1 MAKLTDDQLRFIIDI
16 EANGAQGQINS
27 LSAEIGKLEKQNA
40 SLSSSLSKVNNEL
53 TKQEKKLAKMEAA
66 GKTNTTAYKQLA
78 QSVEANRQKQAQL
91 TTQLKQ
97 TQNALDKDR
106 EKVAQFTS
114 SLKLNQMTMQQLR
127 ERASQLRKQL
137 DLTSKAASPETF
149 KRLQGE
155 LAKTEAQMGKLG
167 KKSGM
172 VADVFKGTFG
182 ANMAYQGIM
191 ALFNTV
197 RDGIGT
203 ITSFEAANASLASV
217 LGTTQDGVKRLTA
230 DAKRLGEITE
240 YSASQVTM
248 MQTELAKLGFNET
261 EILQSTQ
268 SILQF
273 ATATGSD
280 IPEAA
285 QLAGAALRAFGLD
298 ASEMTRAVSTM
309 AVATT
314 KSALDFEYLQ
324 NSMSTIAPVANA
336 FGFSIEETVAL
347 LGTLANSG
355 FDASSAATATRNI
368 LLNLADESGK
378 LAQALGKPIKSLD
391 DLAPALKQLKDEGVS
406 LNEALELT
414 DKRSVAAFETFL
426 NGAETIT
433 TLKDSITG
441 VNAELAQMQQTKLD
455 TVEGSVKLLQSA
467 WEGLML
473 QFYNSKGIF
482 KSLIDFGTKIIL
494 GIQKAVQWIQKN
506 QTVLKIVLR
515 TLAIYLVTAKSITA
529 WRQLDIKALIAQ
541 AKAKAAEILSTKAAT
556 IANEGLKKSLMSSP
570 WGLIAMGIAAATS
583 ALMSFIG
590 SASKADTLQEAMNN
604 TQDRAREIAQENT
617 ASVMAE
623 KEQLNAL
630 VKNIIKTTDN
640 EKLRADLLKRLN
652 EQYPG
657 FLAHLDKDKVTNEE
671 LQAAL
676 LNTNREYDKRIQ
688 LLREQALA
696 QAYQETLVDLNKKL
710 LQAEM
715 ELMEID
721 DPKKQD
727 KKRAEIRKLQGS
739 IEKITEAYTT
749 AGTAA
754 ENAAK
759 SAEHALDPTAIAGE
773 MNSLEHLIIDYEQK
787 LDQLRADQKDGRYV
801 DQEDIKWYE
810 NAIAQTKEKVLNLKS
825 QIDDASQRQSEED
838 IYNVEK
844 IEEAIQARENWIKNN
859 QGTIENILNG
869 HSYEQMYQA
878 ERNAIDKFNALT
890 ERYEAEKI
898 ELQKKLEVARKK
910 EKIAAKKKEAA
921 EGAEVDDKAYK
932 EELKKLQDSYAKK
945 KAVIIQNEANMTITS
960 EESKRQQ
967 LKLAKEQADAEL
979 ALARK
984 RGKETGD
991 LQIKASQAQMALNKD
1006 NYSRM
1011 EKDLQTWLDDSLRA
1025 DKQALLNREMTQEE
1039 YDAHARELQTQH
1051 LDKLKALMEQ
1061 YGMDTTG
1068 IEKKIAD
1075 NQIKNQEEA
1084 NKAILNAAKK
1094 ARTEALKLS
1103 EQNEKRELDLLEQRY
1118 NLGLISETQYY
1129 QQRTKIAETYA
1140 LARVATEK
1148 IYAEA
1153 VRDLDAE
1160 VVAEANDAVADATKA
1175 LNQTLQDRLSEAR
1188 EFTGEL
1194 RDILTE
1200 TAEAC
1205 GDTLGGQL
1213 LGSFA
1218 NAMDAIQKFQA
1229 QSEAGF
1235 ESVGQAIS
1243 AHVQMIGSV
1252 VNQVLSSAAQVSQ
1265 QLFEMEFSKLEAE
1278 KQKELALVGDNNE
1291 ERERIEQEYAEKEL
1305 EMRKKQADADA
1316 AIQSAQLWV
1325 STAMGIASV
1334 WATSMQLGP
1343 IAGPIA
1349 AGILSA
1355 LLLGLAG
1362 VQQANILAKRDEIK
1376 NQTLEGSGSSSSSG
1390 INEGSAE
1397 SVTTIRPEYQAGGRG
1412 YSDGG
1417 YTGDGGVHEP
1427 AGIVHKGE
1435 YVVSQAELRNP
1446 SVVPMVR
1453 AIEGV
1458 RQSRKHGRQGVHG
1471 FADGGYTGS
1480 EGMSDQLLGIIQ
1492 DLANQ
1497 VDEMKSKTLHA
1508 DLNYHQFK
1516 QTEKKMDYI
1525 KAKGSL

>member
-40 SLSSSLSKVNNEL
+40 SLSSSLNKVNNEL

-66 GKTNTTAYKQLA
+66 GKTNTAAYRQLSA
-78 QSVEANRQKQAQL
+78 AVDANRQKQAQL
-91 TTQLKQ
+91 STQLKQ

-137 DLTSKAASPETF
+137 DVTSKAASPETF
-149 KRLQGE
+149 KRLSSE

-167 KKSGM
+167 KKSSM
-172 VADVFKGTFG
+172 VADVFKGAFG
-182 ANMAYQGIM
+182 AGMAVQGVM
-191 ALFNTV
+191 ALLNTV

-217 LGTTQDGVKRLTA
+217 LGTTQDGVKRLTE
-230 DAKRLGEITE
+230 DAKRLGAITE
-240 YSASQVTM
+240 YTASQVTM

-314 KSALDFEYLQ
+314 KSALDFTYLQ

-378 LAQALGKPIKSLD
+378 LAQALGKPIKSLN

-473 QFYNSKGIF
+473 QFYNSKGVF
-482 KSLIDFGTKIIL
+482 KSLIDFGTNIIL
-494 GIQKAVQWIQKN
+494 GMQKAAQWIQKN

-529 WRQLDIKALIAQ
+529 WRQLDIKAMIAQ

-570 WGLIAMGIAAATS
+570 WGLIAMGITAVITGLI
-583 ALMSFIG
+583 ALVKWMG
-590 SASKADTLQEAMNN
+590 KASVTQEAFNN
-604 TQDRAREIAQENT
+604 AQER
-617 ASVMAE
+617 AKELSAE
-623 KEQLNAL
+623 KTESIQAEKSALNAL
-630 VKNIIKTTDN
+630 VGAIIDTNDN
-640 EKLRADLLKRLN
+640 EQLRNDLIEQLQK
-652 EQYPG
+652 QYPG
-657 FLAHLDKDKVTNEE
+657 FLANIEKEKITNEL
-671 LQAAL
+671 LQGAL
-676 LNTNREYDKRIQ
+676 MNANQEYERRIN
-688 LLREQALA
+688 LMAEEAKA
-696 QAYQETLVDLNKKL
+696 QAYQETLVDLNKTLIQQEQELATATKDRKKNKIRE
-710 LQAEM
+710 QIAET
-715 ELMEID
+715 
-721 DPKKQD
+721 Q
-727 KKRAEIRKLQGS
+727 
-739 IEKITEAYTT
+739 
-749 AGTAA
+749 
-754 ENAAK
+754 
-759 SAEHALDPTAIAGE
+759 
-773 MNSLEHLIIDYEQK
+773 
-787 LDQLRADQKDGRYV
+787 
-801 DQEDIKWYE
+801 
-810 NAIAQTKEKVLNLKS
+810 
-825 QIDDASQRQSEED
+825 
-838 IYNVEK
+838 
-844 IEEAIQARENWIKNN
+844 EAIKAIQEGYQEAVKSVEQAKKSLNDFTSVDGMENR
-859 QGTIENILNG
+859 
-869 HSYEQMYQA
+869 M
-878 ERNAIDKFNALT
+878 DALL
-890 ERYEAEKI
+890 KD
-898 ELQKKLEVARKK
+898 
-910 EKIAAKKKEAA
+910 IAAKQQAANNARTKQQKEYYLKQAQQLQQQYGALSLQYTAAVKEAEAVATEEKKEAQQQQA
-921 EGAEVDDKAYK
+921 KLSDEAYK
-932 EELKKLQDSYAKK
+932 EQLKDLQDSYAKR
-945 KAVIIQNEANMTITS
+945 KAVVIQQEAAMQITA
-960 EESKRQQ
+960 EDSKRKQ
-967 LKLAKEQADAEL
+967 LEIAKEQADAEL
-979 ALARK
+979 AFARAH
-984 RGKETGD
+984 GKATGD
-991 LQIKASQAQMALNKD
+991 LQVKAAQAQMALNKD

-1011 EKDLQTWLDDSLRA
+1011 EKDLQQWLDDSLRA

-1039 YDAHARELQTQH
+1039 YDAHTRELQTQH

-1061 YGMDTTG
+1061 YGMDTAG

-1075 NQIKNQEEA
+1075 NRIKNQEEA
-1084 NKAILNAAKK
+1084 NKAILKAAKK

-1118 NLGLISETQYY
+1118 NLGLISETQYH
-1129 QQRTKIAETYA
+1129 QQRNKITETYA

-1153 VRDLDAE
+1153 VKDLDAE
-1160 VVAEANDAVADATKA
+1160 VVAEANTAVADATKA

-1218 NAMDAIQKFQA
+1218 SAMDAIQQFQA

-1278 KQKELALVGDNNE
+1278 KQKELSLVGDNNE

-1325 STAMGIASV
+1325 NTAMGIASV

-1349 AGILSA
+1349 AGVLSA

-1362 VQQANILAKRDEIK
+1362 VQEANILAKRDEIK
-1376 NQTLEGSGSSSSSG
+1376 NQTLEGSGGSGSSG

-1427 AGIVHKGE
+1427 AGVVHKGE
-1435 YVVSQAELRNP
+1435 YVVSQAELKNP
-1446 SVVPMVR
+1446 AVVSMVR
-1453 AIEGV
+1453 SIEGV
-1458 RQSRKHGRQGVHG
+1458 RQSRKHGRAGTHG
-1471 FADGGYTGS
+1471 FADGGYTS
-1480 EGMSDQLLGIIQ
+1480 EVPSTGELTETLAELRDEIQLLRTEKI
-1492 DLANQ
+1492 
-1497 VDEMKSKTLHA
+1497 HA
-1508 DLNYHQFK
+1508 ELNYQEFK
-1516 QTEKKMDYI
+1516 EVKRKMENLEKKG
-1525 KAKGSL
+1525 KL

>member
-16 EANGAQGQINS
+16 EANGAQGHINS

-40 SLSSSLSKVNNEL
+40 SLSSSLNKVNNEL

-66 GKTNTTAYKQLA
+66 GKTNTAAYRQLSA
-78 QSVEANRQKQAQL
+78 AVDANRQKQAQL

-97 TQNALDKDR
+97 NQNALDKDR

-137 DLTSKAASPETF
+137 DVTSKAASPETF
-149 KRLQGE
+149 KRLSSE

-167 KKSGM
+167 KKSSM
-172 VADVFKGTFG
+172 VADVFKGAFG
-182 ANMAYQGIM
+182 ANMAYQGII
-191 ALFNTV
+191 ALFNTI
-197 RDGIGT
+197 RNGIGS
-203 ITSFEAANASLASV
+203 IISFEAANASLASV
-217 LGTTQDGVKRLTA
+217 LGTTQEGVKRLTE
-230 DAKRLGEITE
+230 DAKRLGAVTE
-240 YSASQVTM
+240 YTASQVTM

-273 ATATGSD
+273 ATATGSN

-314 KSALDFEYLQ
+314 KSALDFEYLK

-455 TVEGSVKLLQSA
+455 TVEGSFKLMQSA

-473 QFYNSKGIF
+473 QFYNSKGVF

-494 GIQKAVQWIQKN
+494 GMQKAVQWIQKN

-541 AKAKAAEILSTKAAT
+541 AKAKAAEILSTKAA
-556 IANEGLKKSLMSSP
+556 IVANEGLKKSLMSSP
-570 WGLIAMGIAAATS
+570 WGLIAMGIAAVTS
-583 ALMSFIG
+583 ALISFIG
-590 SASKADTLQEAMNN
+590 SARSANTIQETMSNA
-604 TQDRAREIAQENT
+604 QERAKEIAQENT
-617 ASVMAE
+617 ATVMAE

-630 VKNIIKTTDN
+630 VKNIIKTNDN

-652 EQYPG
+652 EQYPE
-657 FLAHLDKDKVTNEE
+657 FLAHLDKEKVTNEE

-676 LNTNREYDKRIQ
+676 LNSNREYDKRIQ
-688 LLREQALA
+688 LLKEQALA
-696 QAYQETLVDLNKKL
+696 QAYQETLVDLNKQL
-710 LQAEM
+710 LQSEM
-715 ELMEID
+715 ELMEAD
-721 DPKKQD
+721 GEKEQA
-727 KKRAEIRKLQGS
+727 KKRAEIRKTQAA
-739 IEKITEAYTT
+739 IEQVTEAYTKAAQT
-749 AGTAA
+749 A
-754 ENAAK
+754 EDAAK
-759 SAEHALDPTAIAGE
+759 SAERALDPTAIANE
-773 MNSLEHLIIDYEQK
+773 MDSWERAIINYQQK
-787 LDQLRADQKDGRYV
+787 LEELKADKYGDNSEEIAWYQTQIAETQKRV
-801 DQEDIKWYE
+801 Q
-810 NAIAQTKEKVLNLKS
+810 NLKS
-825 QIDDASQRQSEED
+825 QIDDAAQRQSEED

-844 IEEAIQARENWIKNN
+844 IEEAIKARERWIANN
-859 QGTIENILNG
+859 QGTIKNILNG
-869 HSYEQMYQA
+869 YSYEQVYQE
-878 ERNAIDKFNALT
+878 ERDAIDKFNALT
-890 ERYEAEKI
+890 ERYEAEKV
-898 ELQKKLEVARKK
+898 ELQKRLEIARQK
-910 EKIAAKKKEAA
+910 EKIAAKKKAA
-921 EGAEVDDKAYK
+921 AANATVDDQAYK
-932 EELKKLQDSYAKK
+932 DELKKLQDSYAKK
-945 KAVIIQNEANMTITS
+945 KAVIIQNEANMTITA
-960 EESKRQQ
+960 EDSKRQQ
-967 LKLAKEQADAEL
+967 LELAKEQADAEL

-991 LQIKASQAQMALNKD
+991 LQVKAAQAQMALNKD

-1011 EKDLQTWLDDSLRA
+1011 EKDLQQWLDDSLRA

-1039 YDAHARELQTQH
+1039 YDAHTRELQTQH

-1084 NKAILNAAKK
+1084 NKAILKAAKK

-1118 NLGLISETQYY
+1118 NLGLISETQYH
-1129 QQRTKIAETYA
+1129 QQRNKITETYA

-1153 VRDLDAE
+1153 VKDLDAE
-1160 VVAEANDAVADATKA
+1160 VVAEANAAVADATKA

-1218 NAMDAIQKFQA
+1218 SAMDAIQQFQA

-1325 STAMGIASV
+1325 NTAMGIASV

-1376 NQTLEGSGSSSSSG
+1376 NQTLEGSGGSSSSG

-1458 RQSRKHGRQGVHG
+1458 RQSRKHGRAGVHG

-1480 EGMSDQLLGIIQ
+1480 EGMSDQVLGIIQ

-1516 QTEKKMDYI
+1516 QTEKKMDNI

>member
-16 EANGAQGQINS
+16 EATGAQGQINT

-40 SLSSSLSKVNNEL
+40 SLSSSLTKVNNEL
-53 TKQEKKLAKMEAA
+53 AKQEKKLAKMEAA
-66 GKTNTTAYKQLA
+66 GKTNTAAYRQLSA
-78 QSVEANRQKQAQL
+78 AVDANRQKQAQL
-91 TTQLKQ
+91 STQLKQ
-97 TQNALDKDR
+97 TQNTLDKDR

-137 DLTSKAASPETF
+137 DVTSKAASPETF
-149 KRLQGE
+149 KRLSSE

-167 KKSGM
+167 KKSSM
-172 VADVFKGTFG
+172 VADVFKGAFG
-182 ANMAYQGIM
+182 ANMASRAII
-191 ALFNTV
+191 ALFNAI
-197 RDGIGT
+197 RGGIGN
-203 ITSFEAANASLASV
+203 IVSFEAANASLASV
-217 LGTTQDGVKRLTA
+217 LGTTQEGVKRLTE
-230 DAKRLGEITE
+230 DAKRLGAVTE
-240 YSASQVTM
+240 YTASQVTM

-261 EILQSTQ
+261 EILQSTE

-273 ATATGSD
+273 ATATGSN

-298 ASEMTRAVSTM
+298 ASEMSRVVSTM

-314 KSALDFEYLQ
+314 KSALDFSYLQ

-336 FGFSIEETVAL
+336 FGFSIEETTAL

-391 DLAPALKQLKDEGVS
+391 DLAPALQELKDKGVS
-406 LNEALELT
+406 LAEALDLT

-455 TVEGSVKLLQSA
+455 SVEGSFKLMQSA

-473 QFYNSKGIF
+473 QFYNSKGVF
-482 KSLIDFGTKIIL
+482 KSLIDFGTNIIL
-494 GIQKAVQWIQKN
+494 GMQKAVQWIQKN

-556 IANEGLKKSLMSSP
+556 LANEGLKKSLMSSP
-570 WGLIAMGIAAATS
+570 WGLIAMAIAAATS
-583 ALMSFIG
+583 ALITFIG
-590 SASKADTLQEAMNN
+590 NAKKADTLQVAMNN
-604 TQDRAREIAQENT
+604 TQERAREIAQENT

-688 LLREQALA
+688 LLKEQALA

-721 DPKKQD
+721 DPKEQE

-739 IEKITEAYTT
+739 IEKVTEAYTA

-773 MNSLEHLIIDYEQK
+773 MNSWEEALIQYQQK
-787 LDQLRADQKDGRYV
+787 LDALKSDPYADK
-801 DQEDIKWYE
+801 EEIEWYE
-810 NAIAQTKEKVLNLKS
+810 AAIADTKKKLKNLES
-825 QIDDASQRQSEED
+825 QIKDATNRQSEED
-838 IYNVEK
+838 LYNTQK
-844 IEEAIQARENWIKNN
+844 IEEAIKAREAFIKNA
-859 QGTIENILNG
+859 QGTIQNILNG
-869 HSYEQMYQA
+869 RPYEKLF
-878 ERNAIDKFNALT
+878 EHEKNAIDSYNALT
-890 ERYEAEKI
+890 ERYEKENT
-898 ELQKKLEVARKK
+898 ELQKRLEVARQRD
-910 EKIAAKKKEAA
+910 KIAAKKKAA
-921 EGAEVDDKAYK
+921 AAGAEVDDKAYK

-967 LKLAKEQADAEL
+967 LELAKEQADAEL

-991 LQIKASQAQMALNKD
+991 LQIKAAQAQMALNKD
-1006 NYSRM
+1006 NYSSM

-1025 DKQALLNREMTQEE
+1025 DKQALLNREMTQEQ
-1039 YDAHARELQTQH
+1039 YDAHTRELQTQH
-1051 LDKLKALMEQ
+1051 LDKLKALMVQ
-1061 YGMDTTG
+1061 YGMDTSD

-1084 NKAILNAAKK
+1084 NKAILKAAQK
-1094 ARTEALKLS
+1094 ARTEALKIT

-1118 NLGLISETQYY
+1118 NLGLISETQYH
-1129 QQRTKIAETYA
+1129 QQRNKITETYA
-1140 LARVATEK
+1140 LARVAAEK

-1153 VRDLDAE
+1153 VKDLDAE
-1160 VVAEANDAVADATKA
+1160 VVEEANKAVTEATRS

-1218 NAMDAIQKFQA
+1218 NAMDAIQQFQA

-1235 ESVGQAIS
+1235 ANVGQAIQ

-1252 VNQVLSSAAQVSQ
+1252 MSQALQAASQ
-1265 QLFEMEFSKLEAE
+1265 LTSQIFEMEANQLEAA
-1278 KQKELALVGDNNE
+1278 KQKELAAVGDNAE
-1291 ERERIEQEYAEKEL
+1291 EKERIEQEYAQKEL
-1305 EMRKKQADADA
+1305 DLKKKQADADA
-1316 AIQSAQLWV
+1316 AIQSASLWV
-1325 STAMGIASV
+1325 NTAMGIATAWS
-1334 WATSMQLGP
+1334 TSMQLGP
-1343 IAGPIA
+1343 IAGPIMA
-1349 AGILSA
+1349 AVLTAALLATAGI
-1355 LLLGLAG
+1355 
-1362 VQQANILAKRDEIK
+1362 QQANIIAQRDAIK
-1376 NQTLEGSGSSSSSG
+1376 NQTLESSGGSSAG
-1390 INEGSAE
+1390 INDSTA
-1397 SVTTIRPEYQAGGRG
+1397 SVSTTSIRDEYKPGGQG

-1427 AGIVHKGE
+1427 AGVVHKGE
-1435 YVVSQAELRNP
+1435 YVVSQAELKNP
-1446 SVVPMVR
+1446 AVVSMVR
-1453 AIEGV
+1453 SIEGV
-1458 RQSRKHGRQGVHG
+1458 RQSRKHGRTGTHG
-1471 FADGGYTGS
+1471 FADGGYTS
-1480 EGMSDQLLGIIQ
+1480 EAPSTGELTETLAELRDEIQLLRTEKIHAEINYQ
-1492 DLANQ
+1492 EFKEL
-1497 VDEMKSKTLHA
+1497 KSKMENL
-1508 DLNYHQFK
+1508 
-1516 QTEKKMDYI
+1516 EKKG
-1525 KAKGSL
+1525 KL

>member
-40 SLSSSLSKVNNEL
+40 SLSSSLNKVNNEL

-66 GKTNTTAYKQLA
+66 GKTNTAAYRQLSA
-78 QSVEANRQKQAQL
+78 AVDANRQKQAQL
-91 TTQLKQ
+91 STQLKQ

-137 DLTSKAASPETF
+137 DVTSKAASPETF
-149 KRLQGE
+149 KRLSSE

-167 KKSGM
+167 KKTSM
-172 VADVFKGTFG
+172 VGDIFKGTFG
-182 ANMAYQGIM
+182 AGMAYKGII
-191 ALFNTV
+191 ALLNTI

-203 ITSFEAANASLASV
+203 ITSFEAANASLAAV
-217 LGTTQDGVKRLTA
+217 LGTTQDGIQRLTA

-248 MQTELAKLGFNET
+248 MQIELAKLGFSEQ
-261 EILQSTQ
+261 EILDLTQ
-268 SILQF
+268 PILQF

-285 QLAGAALRAFGLD
+285 QLAGAALRAFGGE
-298 ASEMTRAVSTM
+298 ATETERYVSAM

-314 KSALDFEYLQ
+314 KSALDFTYLQ
-324 NSMSTIAPVANA
+324 NSMSTIAPVAHA
-336 FGFSIEETVAL
+336 FGFSIEETTAL

-368 LLNLADESGK
+368 LLNLADSSGK
-378 LAQALGKPIKSLD
+378 LAQALGKPITSLD
-391 DLAPALKQLKDEGVS
+391 ELAPALQQLKDNGVS
-406 LNEALELT
+406 LAEALELT

-426 NGAETIT
+426 NGADSLTA
-433 TLKDSITG
+433 LRDSITDVG
-441 VNAELAQMQQTKLD
+441 DELAAMQQTKLD
-455 TVEGSVKLLQSA
+455 SVEGAFKLMQSA

-473 QFYNSKGIF
+473 QFYNSKGVF
-482 KSLIDFGTKIIL
+482 KDSVDLITKFI
-494 GIQKAVQWIQKN
+494 GG
-506 QTVLKIVLR
+506 LR
-515 TLAIYLVTAKSITA
+515 TAVKWVQDNSKAIKIFVGILATYLATGKAITIWRAKDITA
-529 WRQLDIKALIAQ
+529 IIAQ
-541 AKAKAAEILSTKAAT
+541 TKARLTEISVTNAAK
-556 IANEGLKKSLMSSP
+556 IANEALKKSLLSSP
-570 WGLIAMGIAAATS
+570 WGLIAIAITAVVTGLI
-583 ALMSFIG
+583 ALVKWLG
-590 SASKADTLQEAMNN
+590 KASVTQEAFNN
-604 TQDRAREIAQENT
+604 TQERAKEL
-617 ASVMAE
+617 SAE
-623 KEQLNAL
+623 KTESIQAEKSALNAL
-630 VKNIIKTTDN
+630 VGAIIDTNDN
-640 EKLRADLLKRLN
+640 EQLRNDLIEQLQK
-652 EQYPG
+652 QYPG
-657 FLAHLDKDKVTNEE
+657 FLANIEKEKITNE
-671 LQAAL
+671 
-676 LNTNREYDKRIQ
+676 
-688 LLREQALA
+688 LLRGALMNANQEYERRINLMAEEAKA
-696 QAYQETLVDLNKKL
+696 QAYQETLVDLNKTL
-710 LQAEM
+710 IEQEQ
-715 ELMEID
+715 ELATATKD
-721 DPKKQD
+721 RKKN
-727 KKRAEIRKLQGS
+727 KIR
-739 IEKITEAYTT
+739 E
-749 AGTAA
+749 
-754 ENAAK
+754 
-759 SAEHALDPTAIAGE
+759 
-773 MNSLEHLIIDYEQK
+773 
-787 LDQLRADQKDGRYV
+787 
-801 DQEDIKWYE
+801 
-810 NAIAQTKEKVLNLKS
+810 
-825 QIDDASQRQSEED
+825 QIDETQ
-838 IYNVEK
+838 
-844 IEEAIQARENWIKNN
+844 EAIKAIQEGYQEAVKSVEQAKKSLNDFTSVEGMENR
-859 QGTIENILNG
+859 
-869 HSYEQMYQA
+869 M
-878 ERNAIDKFNALT
+878 DALL
-890 ERYEAEKI
+890 KD
-898 ELQKKLEVARKK
+898 
-910 EKIAAKKKEAA
+910 IAAKQQAANNARTKQQKEYYLKQAQQLQQQYGALSLQYTAAVKEAEAIAVEEKKEAQQQQTKLSD
-921 EGAEVDDKAYK
+921 EAYK
-932 EELKKLQDSYAKK
+932 EQLKDLQDSYAKR
-945 KAVIIQNEANMTITS
+945 KAVIIQQEAAMQITA
-960 EESKRQQ
+960 EDSKRKQ
-967 LKLAKEQADAEL
+967 LEIAKEQADAEL
-979 ALARK
+979 AFARAH
-984 RGKETGD
+984 GKAIGD
-991 LQIKASQAQMALNKD
+991 LQVKAAQAQMALNKD

-1011 EKDLQTWLDDSLRA
+1011 EKDLQQWLDDSLRA
-1025 DKQALLNREMTQEE
+1025 DKQVLLNREMTQEE
-1039 YDAHARELQTQH
+1039 YDAHTRELQTQH

-1061 YGMDTTG
+1061 YGMDTSG
-1068 IEKKIAD
+1068 IDKKIAD

-1084 NKAILNAAKK
+1084 NKAILKAAKK

-1118 NLGLISETQYY
+1118 NLGLISETQYH
-1129 QQRTKIAETYA
+1129 QQRNKITETYA
-1140 LARVATEK
+1140 LARVAAEK

-1153 VRDLDAE
+1153 VKDLDAE
-1160 VVAEANDAVADATKA
+1160 VVAEANAAVADATKA

-1218 NAMDAIQKFQA
+1218 SAMDAIQQFQA

-1278 KQKELALVGDNNE
+1278 KQKELSLVGDNNE

-1325 STAMGIASV
+1325 NTAMGIASV

-1376 NQTLEGSGSSSSSG
+1376 NQTLEGSGGSGSSG

-1458 RQSRKHGRQGVHG
+1458 RQSRKHGRAGVHG
-1471 FADGGYTGS
+1471 FADGGYTDTGGVS
-1480 EGMSDQLLGIIQ
+1480 ESVLGIIQ
-1492 DLANQ
+1492 SLADQ

-1516 QTEKKMDYI
+1516 QTEKKMDNI

>member
-27 LSAEIGKLEKQNA
+27 LSAEIGKLEKQNT
-40 SLSSSLSKVNNEL
+40 SLSSSLTKVNNEL

-66 GKTNTTAYKQLA
+66 GKTNTAAYKQLA

-137 DLTSKAASPETF
+137 DVTSKAASPETF
-149 KRLQGE
+149 KRLSSE

-167 KKSGM
+167 KKSSM
-172 VADVFKGTFG
+172 VADVFKGAFG
-182 ANMAYQGIM
+182 ANMASQGLI
-191 ALFNTV
+191 ALSNAI

-203 ITSFEAANASLASV
+203 ITSFEAANASLAAV
-217 LGTTQDGVKRLTA
+217 LGTTQDGVKRLTE

-248 MQTELAKLGFNET
+248 MQTELAKLGFNEQ
-261 EILQSTQ
+261 EILDSTQ

-285 QLAGAALRAFGLD
+285 QLAGAALRAFGGD
-298 ASEMTRAVSTM
+298 TTETARYVSAM

-314 KSALDFEYLQ
+314 KSALDFTYLQ
-324 NSMSTIAPVANA
+324 NSMSTIAPVAHA
-336 FGFSIEETVAL
+336 FGFSIEETTAL

-473 QFYNSKGIF
+473 QFYNSKGVFKDSVDLITKFIGGLRSAVKWVQDNAKAIKIF
-482 KSLIDFGTKIIL
+482 AGIL
-494 GIQKAVQWIQKN
+494 ATYLATGKAITIW
-506 QTVLKIVLR
+506 R
-515 TLAIYLVTAKSITA
+515 AKDITA
-529 WRQLDIKALIAQ
+529 IIAQ
-541 AKAKAAEILSTKAAT
+541 TKAKLTEISVTNAAKM
-556 IANEGLKKSLMSSP
+556 ANEALKKSLLSSP
-570 WGLIAMGIAAATS
+570 WGLIAIGITAVFTGLI
-583 ALMSFIG
+583 ALVKWLG
-590 SASKADTLQEAMNN
+590 KASVTQEAFNN
-604 TQDRAREIAQENT
+604 AQER
-617 ASVMAE
+617 AKELSAE
-623 KEQLNAL
+623 KTESIQAEKSALNAL
-630 VKNIIKTTDN
+630 VGAIIDTNDN
-640 EKLRADLLKRLN
+640 EQLRNDLIEQLQK
-652 EQYPG
+652 QYPG
-657 FLAHLDKDKVTNEE
+657 FLANIEKEKITNEL
-671 LQAAL
+671 LQGAL
-676 LNTNREYDKRIQ
+676 MNANQEYDRRIN
-688 LLREQALA
+688 LMAEEAKA
-696 QAYQETLVDLNKKL
+696 QAYQETLVDLNKTL
-710 LQAEM
+710 IQQEQ
-715 ELMEID
+715 EL
-721 DPKKQD
+721 
-727 KKRAEIRKLQGS
+727 
-739 IEKITEAYTT
+739 TT
-749 AGTAA
+749 ATKDRKKNKIREQIA
-754 ENAAK
+754 E
-759 SAEHALDPTAIAGE
+759 T
-773 MNSLEHLIIDYEQK
+773 Q
-787 LDQLRADQKDGRYV
+787 
-801 DQEDIKWYE
+801 
-810 NAIAQTKEKVLNLKS
+810 
-825 QIDDASQRQSEED
+825 
-838 IYNVEK
+838 
-844 IEEAIQARENWIKNN
+844 EAIKAIQEGYQEAVKSVEQAKKSLNDFTSVEGMENR
-859 QGTIENILNG
+859 
-869 HSYEQMYQA
+869 M
-878 ERNAIDKFNALT
+878 DALL
-890 ERYEAEKI
+890 KD
-898 ELQKKLEVARKK
+898 
-910 EKIAAKKKEAA
+910 IAAKQQAANNARTKQQKEYYLKQAQQLQQQYSALSLQYTAAVKEAEAVAVEEKKETQQKQAKLSD
-921 EGAEVDDKAYK
+921 EAYK
-932 EELKKLQDSYAKK
+932 EQLKDLQDSYTKR
-945 KAVIIQNEANMTITS
+945 KAVIIQQEAAMQITA
-960 EESKRQQ
+960 EDSKRKQ
-967 LKLAKEQADAEL
+967 LEIAKEQADAEL
-979 ALARK
+979 AFARAH
-984 RGKETGD
+984 GKSIGD
-991 LQIKASQAQMALNKD
+991 LQVKAAQAQMALNKD

-1011 EKDLQTWLDDSLRA
+1011 EKDLQQWLDDSLRA

-1039 YDAHARELQTQH
+1039 YDTHTRELQTQH

-1084 NKAILNAAKK
+1084 NKAILKAAKK

-1103 EQNEKRELDLLEQRY
+1103 EQNEKRELDLLERRY
-1118 NLGLISETQYY
+1118 NLGLISETQYH
-1129 QQRTKIAETYA
+1129 QQRNKITETYA

-1153 VRDLDAE
+1153 VKDLDAE
-1160 VVAEANDAVADATKA
+1160 VVAEANTAVADATKA

-1218 NAMDAIQKFQA
+1218 NAMDAIQQFQA

-1235 ESVGQAIS
+1235 ANTAQAIQ

-1252 VNQVLSSAAQVSQ
+1252 VSQALQAASQ
-1265 QLFEMEFSKLEAE
+1265 ITSQIFEMEANQLEAA
-1278 KQKELALVGDNNE
+1278 KQKELATVGDNAE
-1291 ERERIEQEYAEKEL
+1291 EKERIEREYAQKEL
-1305 EMRKKQADADA
+1305 DLKKKQADADA
-1316 AIQSAQLWV
+1316 AIQTASLWV
-1325 STAMGIASV
+1325 NTAMGIATA

-1343 IAGPIA
+1343 IAGPIMA
-1349 AGILSA
+1349 AILTGA
-1355 LLLGLAG
+1355 LLTTAGL
-1362 VQQANILAKRDEIK
+1362 QQANIIAQREAIK
-1376 NQTLEGSGSSSSSG
+1376 NQTLESSGGSSAG
-1390 INEGSAE
+1390 INDSTA
-1397 SVTTIRPEYQAGGRG
+1397 SVSTTSIRDEYKPGGQG

-1427 AGIVHKGE
+1427 AGVVHKGE
-1435 YVVSQAELRNP
+1435 YVVSQAELKNP
-1446 SVVPMVR
+1446 AVVSMVR
-1453 AIEGV
+1453 SIEGV
-1458 RQSRKHGRQGVHG
+1458 RQSRKHGRAGTHG
-1471 FADGGYTGS
+1471 FADGGYTS
-1480 EGMSDQLLGIIQ
+1480 EAPSTGELTETLAELRDEIQLLRTEKI
-1492 DLANQ
+1492 
-1497 VDEMKSKTLHA
+1497 HA
-1508 DLNYHQFK
+1508 DVNYHEFK
-1516 QTEKKMDYI
+1516 EVERKINYI
-1525 KAKGSL
+1525 QKKGSK

>member
-40 SLSSSLSKVNNEL
+40 SLTSSLNKVNNEL

-66 GKTNTTAYKQLA
+66 GKTNTAAYKQLA

-137 DLTSKAASPETF
+137 DVTSKAASPETF
-149 KRLQGE
+149 KRLSSE

-167 KKSGM
+167 KKSSM
-172 VADVFKGTFG
+172 VADVFKGAFG
-182 ANMAYQGIM
+182 AGMAVQGVM
-191 ALFNTV
+191 ALLNTV

-217 LGTTQDGVKRLTA
+217 LGTTQDGVKRLTE
-230 DAKRLGEITE
+230 DAKRLGAITE
-240 YSASQVTM
+240 YTASQVTM

-314 KSALDFEYLQ
+314 KSALDFTYLQ

-378 LAQALGKPIKSLD
+378 LAQALGKPIKSLN

-473 QFYNSKGIF
+473 QLYNSKGLF
-482 KSLIDFGTKIIL
+482 KSLIDFGTNIVL
-494 GIQKAVQWIQKN
+494 GMQKAVQWIQKN

-515 TLAIYLVTAKSITA
+515 TLAIYLVTAKSVTA
-529 WRQLDIKALIAQ
+529 WRQLDIKAMIAQ

-570 WGLIAMGIAAATS
+570 WGLIAMGITAVITGLI
-583 ALMSFIG
+583 ALVKWLG
-590 SASKADTLQEAMNN
+590 KASVTQEAFNN
-604 TQDRAREIAQENT
+604 TQERAKEL
-617 ASVMAE
+617 SAE
-623 KEQLNAL
+623 KTESIQAEKSALNAL
-630 VKNIIKTTDN
+630 VGAIIDTNDN
-640 EKLRADLLKRLN
+640 EQLRNDLIEQLQK
-652 EQYPG
+652 QYPG
-657 FLAHLDKDKVTNEE
+657 FLANIEKEKITNEL
-671 LQAAL
+671 LQGAL
-676 LNTNREYDKRIQ
+676 MNANQEYERRIN
-688 LLREQALA
+688 LMAEEAKA
-696 QAYQETLVDLNKKL
+696 QAYQETLVDLNKTLIQQEQELATATKDRKKNKIRE
-710 LQAEM
+710 QIAET
-715 ELMEID
+715 
-721 DPKKQD
+721 Q
-727 KKRAEIRKLQGS
+727 
-739 IEKITEAYTT
+739 
-749 AGTAA
+749 
-754 ENAAK
+754 
-759 SAEHALDPTAIAGE
+759 
-773 MNSLEHLIIDYEQK
+773 
-787 LDQLRADQKDGRYV
+787 
-801 DQEDIKWYE
+801 
-810 NAIAQTKEKVLNLKS
+810 
-825 QIDDASQRQSEED
+825 
-838 IYNVEK
+838 
-844 IEEAIQARENWIKNN
+844 EAIKAIQEGYQEAVKSVEQAKKSLNDFTSVEGMENR
-859 QGTIENILNG
+859 
-869 HSYEQMYQA
+869 M
-878 ERNAIDKFNALT
+878 DALL
-890 ERYEAEKI
+890 KD
-898 ELQKKLEVARKK
+898 
-910 EKIAAKKKEAA
+910 IAAKQQAANNARTKQQKEYYLKQAQQLQQQYGALSLQYTAAVKEAEAVAVKEKKEAQQQQA
-921 EGAEVDDKAYK
+921 KLSDEAYK
-932 EELKKLQDSYAKK
+932 EQLKDLQDSYAKR
-945 KAVIIQNEANMTITS
+945 KAVVIQQEAAMQITA
-960 EESKRQQ
+960 EDSKRKQ
-967 LKLAKEQADAEL
+967 LEITKEQADAEL
-979 ALARK
+979 AFARAH
-984 RGKETGD
+984 GKATGD
-991 LQIKASQAQMALNKD
+991 LQVKVAQAQMALNKD

-1011 EKDLQTWLDDSLRA
+1011 EKDLQQWLDDSLRA

-1039 YDAHARELQTQH
+1039 YDAHTRELQTQH

-1084 NKAILNAAKK
+1084 NKAILKAAKK

-1118 NLGLISETQYY
+1118 NLGLISETQYH
-1129 QQRTKIAETYA
+1129 QQRNKITETYA
-1140 LARVATEK
+1140 LARVAAEK

-1153 VRDLDAE
+1153 VKDLDAE
-1160 VVAEANDAVADATKA
+1160 VAEEANKAVTEATRS

-1218 NAMDAIQKFQA
+1218 SAMDAIQQFQA

-1278 KQKELALVGDNNE
+1278 KQKELSLVGDNNE

-1325 STAMGIASV
+1325 NTAMGIASV

-1349 AGILSA
+1349 AGVLSA

-1362 VQQANILAKRDEIK
+1362 VQEANILAKRDEIK
-1376 NQTLEGSGSSSSSG
+1376 NQTLEGSGGSGSSG

-1446 SVVPMVR
+1446 SVVSMVR
-1453 AIEGV
+1453 SIEGV
-1458 RQSRKHGRQGVHG
+1458 RQSRKHGRAGTHG
-1471 FADGGYTGS
+1471 FADGGYTS
-1480 EGMSDQLLGIIQ
+1480 EAPSTGELTETLAELRDEIQLLRTEKI
-1492 DLANQ
+1492 
-1497 VDEMKSKTLHA
+1497 HA
-1508 DLNYHQFK
+1508 ELNYQEFK
-1516 QTEKKMDYI
+1516 EVKRKMENLEKKG
-1525 KAKGSL
+1525 KL

>member
-1 MAKLTDDQLRFIIDI
+1 MGKLTDDQLRFIIDI
-16 EANGAQGQINS
+16 EANGAQGQINT
-27 LSAEIGKLEKQNA
+27 LNAEIGKLEKQNA
-40 SLSSSLSKVNNEL
+40 SLSSSLTKVNNEL

-66 GKTNTTAYKQLA
+66 GKTNTAAYKQLA

-137 DLTSKAASPETF
+137 DVTSKAASPETF
-149 KRLQGE
+149 KRLSSE
-155 LAKTEAQMGKLG
+155 LAKTEAQMDKLSRKTSSVANIIKG
-167 KKSGM
+167 NLWSG
-172 VADVFKGTFG
+172 AYIKAFQLITG
-182 ANMAYQGIM
+182 AITNGIS
-191 ALFNTV
+191 
-197 RDGIGT
+197 T

-217 LGTTQDGVKRLTA
+217 LGTTQDGVKRLTE
-230 DAKRLGEITE
+230 DAKRLGAVTE
-240 YSASQVTM
+240 YTASQVTS

-314 KSALDFEYLQ
+314 KSALDFSYLQ

-336 FGFSIEETVAL
+336 FGFTIEDTTAL

-391 DLAPALKQLKDEGVS
+391 DLTPALKKLKDEGVS

-433 TLKDSITG
+433 TLRDSITG

-455 TVEGSVKLLQSA
+455 TVEGSFKLLQSA

-473 QFYNSKGIF
+473 QFYNSKGVF
-482 KSLIDFGTKIIL
+482 KSLIDFGTNIIL
-494 GIQKAVQWIQKN
+494 GMQKAVQWMQKN

-515 TLAIYLVTAKSITA
+515 TLAIYIVTAKSITA
-529 WRQLDIKALIAQ
+529 LRALDIKALIAQ
-541 AKAKAAEILSTKAAT
+541 AKAKAAEILSTKAAI

-570 WGLIAMGIAAATS
+570 WGLIAMGITAVITGLI
-583 ALMSFIG
+583 ALVKWMG
-590 SASKADTLQEAMNN
+590 KASVTQEAFNN
-604 TQDRAREIAQENT
+604 AQER
-617 ASVMAE
+617 AKELSAE
-623 KEQLNAL
+623 KTESIQAEQSALNAL
-630 VKNIIKTTDN
+630 VGAIIDTNNN
-640 EKLRADLLKRLN
+640 EQLRNDLIEQLQK
-652 EQYPG
+652 QYPG
-657 FLAHLDKDKVTNEE
+657 FLANIEKEKITNEL
-671 LQAAL
+671 LQGAL
-676 LNTNREYDKRIQ
+676 MNANQEYERRIN
-688 LLREQALA
+688 LMAEEAKA
-696 QAYQETLVDLNKKL
+696 QAYQETLVDLNKTLIQQEQELATATKDRKKNKIREQIAET
-710 LQAEM
+710 QA
-715 ELMEID
+715 
-721 DPKKQD
+721 
-727 KKRAEIRKLQGS
+727 
-739 IEKITEAYTT
+739 
-749 AGTAA
+749 
-754 ENAAK
+754 
-759 SAEHALDPTAIAGE
+759 AI
-773 MNSLEHLIIDYEQK
+773 K
-787 LDQLRADQKDGRYV
+787 
-801 DQEDIKWYE
+801 
-810 NAIAQTKEKVLNLKS
+810 
-825 QIDDASQRQSEED
+825 
-838 IYNVEK
+838 
-844 IEEAIQARENWIKNN
+844 AIQEGYQETVKSVEQAKKSLNDFTSVEGMENR
-859 QGTIENILNG
+859 
-869 HSYEQMYQA
+869 M
-878 ERNAIDKFNALT
+878 DALL
-890 ERYEAEKI
+890 KD
-898 ELQKKLEVARKK
+898 
-910 EKIAAKKKEAA
+910 IAAKQQAANNARTKQQKEYYLKQAQQLQQQYGALSLQYTAAVKEAEAIAVEEKKEAQQQQA
-921 EGAEVDDKAYK
+921 KLSDEAYK
-932 EELKKLQDSYAKK
+932 EQLKNLQDSYAKR
-945 KAVIIQNEANMTITS
+945 KAVIIQQEAAMQITA
-960 EESKRQQ
+960 EDSKRKQ
-967 LKLAKEQADAEL
+967 LEIAKEQADAEL
-979 ALARK
+979 AFARAH
-984 RGKETGD
+984 GKAIGD
-991 LQIKASQAQMALNKD
+991 LQVKAAQAQMAHNKD

-1011 EKDLQTWLDDSLRA
+1011 EKDLQQWLDDSLRA

-1039 YDAHARELQTQH
+1039 YDAHTRELQTQH

-1084 NKAILNAAKK
+1084 NKAILKAAKK

-1118 NLGLISETQYY
+1118 NLGLISETQYH
-1129 QQRTKIAETYA
+1129 QQRNKITETYA

-1148 IYAEA
+1148 IYADA
-1153 VRDLDAE
+1153 VKDLDAE
-1160 VVAEANDAVADATKA
+1160 VVAEANAAVADATKA

-1218 NAMDAIQKFQA
+1218 SAMDAIQQFQA

-1252 VNQVLSSAAQVSQ
+1252 VNHVLSSAAQVSQ

-1305 EMRKKQADADA
+1305 EMKKKQADADA

-1325 STAMGIASV
+1325 NTAMGIATV
-1334 WATSMQLGP
+1334 WATSMSLGP

-1376 NQTLEGSGSSSSSG
+1376 NQTLDGSGGSGSSG

-1458 RQSRKHGRQGVHG
+1458 RQSRKHGRAGVHG
-1471 FADGGYTGS
+1471 FADGGYTTADGV
-1480 EGMSDQLLGIIQ
+1480 SDSLVGIIQ

-1516 QTEKKMDYI
+1516 QTEKKMDNI

>member
-40 SLSSSLSKVNNEL
+40 SLSSSISKVNNEL
-53 TKQEKKLAKMEAA
+53 DKQEKKLAKMEAA
-66 GKTNTTAYKQLA
+66 GKTNTAAYKQLA

-137 DLTSKAASPETF
+137 DVTSKAASPETF
-149 KRLQGE
+149 KRLSSE

-167 KKSGM
+167 KKSSM
-172 VADVFKGTFG
+172 VADVFKGAFG
-182 ANMAYQGIM
+182 ANMAYQGII
-191 ALFNTV
+191 ALFNSV

-298 ASEMTRAVSTM
+298 ASEMSRAVSTM

-426 NGAETIT
+426 NSAETIT

-441 VNAELAQMQQTKLD
+441 VNTELAQMQQTKLD

-541 AKAKAAEILSTKAAT
+541 AKAKAAEILSTKAAI

-583 ALMSFIG
+583 ALISFIG
-590 SASKADTLQEAMNN
+590 IASKADTLQEAMNN
-604 TQDRAREIAQENT
+604 TQDRAREIAQENA

-630 VKNIIKTTDN
+630 VNNIIKTTDN

-688 LLREQALA
+688 LLKEQALA

-721 DPKKQD
+721 DPKDQE

-739 IEKITEAYTT
+739 IEKVTEAYTA

-773 MNSLEHLIIDYEQK
+773 MNSWEEALIQYQQK
-787 LDQLRADQKDGRYV
+787 LDAIKSDPYADK
-801 DQEDIKWYE
+801 EKIEWYE
-810 NAIAQTKEKVLNLKS
+810 TAIADTKKKLNNLES
-825 QIDDASQRQSEED
+825 QIKDATNRQSEED
-838 IYNVEK
+838 LYNTQK
-844 IEEAIQARENWIKNN
+844 IEEAIKAREAFIKNA
-859 QGTIENILNG
+859 QGTIQNILNG
-869 HSYEQMYQA
+869 RPYEKLF
-878 ERNAIDKFNALT
+878 ENEKNAIDSYNALT
-890 ERYEAEKI
+890 KRYETENT
-898 ELQKKLEVARKK
+898 ELQKRLEVARQRD
-910 EKIAAKKKEAA
+910 KIAAKKKAA
-921 EGAEVDDKAYK
+921 AAGAEVDDKAYK

-967 LKLAKEQADAEL
+967 LELAKEQADAEL

-991 LQIKASQAQMALNKD
+991 LKIKASQAQMALNKD

-1011 EKDLQTWLDDSLRA
+1011 EKDLQQWLDDSLRA

-1129 QQRTKIAETYA
+1129 QQRNKITETYA
-1140 LARVATEK
+1140 LARLATEK

-1153 VRDLDAE
+1153 VKDLDTE
-1160 VVAEANDAVADATKA
+1160 VVAEANDAVVDATKA

-1205 GDTLGGQL
+1205 GDTLSGQL

-1229 QSEAGF
+1229 KSEAGF

-1516 QTEKKMDYI
+1516 QTEKKMDNI

>member
-40 SLSSSLSKVNNEL
+40 SLTSSLTKVNNEL

-66 GKTNTTAYKQLA
+66 GKTNTAAYRQLSA
-78 QSVEANRQKQAQL
+78 AVDANRQKQAQL

-97 TQNALDKDR
+97 NQNALDKDR

-137 DLTSKAASPETF
+137 DVTSKAASPETF
-149 KRLQGE
+149 KRLSSE

-167 KKSGM
+167 KKSSM
-172 VADVFKGTFG
+172 VADVFKGAFG
-182 ANMAYQGIM
+182 AGMAVQGVM
-191 ALFNTV
+191 ALLNTV

-217 LGTTQDGVKRLTA
+217 LGTTQDGVKRLTE
-230 DAKRLGEITE
+230 DAKRLGAITE
-240 YSASQVTM
+240 YTASQVTM

-314 KSALDFEYLQ
+314 KSALDFTYLQ

-378 LAQALGKPIKSLD
+378 LAQALGKPIKSLN

-473 QFYNSKGIF
+473 QFYNSKGLF
-482 KSLIDFGTKIIL
+482 KSLIDFGTNIIL
-494 GIQKAVQWIQKN
+494 GMQKAAQWIQKN

-529 WRQLDIKALIAQ
+529 WRQLDIKAMIAQ

-570 WGLIAMGIAAATS
+570 WGLIAMGITAVITGLI
-583 ALMSFIG
+583 ALVKWMG
-590 SASKADTLQEAMNN
+590 KASVTQEAFNN
-604 TQDRAREIAQENT
+604 AQER
-617 ASVMAE
+617 AKELSAE
-623 KEQLNAL
+623 KTESIQAEKSALNAL
-630 VKNIIKTTDN
+630 VGAIIDTNDN
-640 EKLRADLLKRLN
+640 EQLRNDLIEQLQK
-652 EQYPG
+652 QYPG
-657 FLAHLDKDKVTNEE
+657 FLANIEKEKITNEL
-671 LQAAL
+671 LQGAL
-676 LNTNREYDKRIQ
+676 MNANQEYERRIN
-688 LLREQALA
+688 LMNEEAKA
-696 QAYQETLVDLNKKL
+696 QAYQETLVDLNKTLIQQEQELATATKDRKKNKIRE
-710 LQAEM
+710 QIAET
-715 ELMEID
+715 
-721 DPKKQD
+721 Q
-727 KKRAEIRKLQGS
+727 
-739 IEKITEAYTT
+739 
-749 AGTAA
+749 
-754 ENAAK
+754 
-759 SAEHALDPTAIAGE
+759 
-773 MNSLEHLIIDYEQK
+773 
-787 LDQLRADQKDGRYV
+787 
-801 DQEDIKWYE
+801 
-810 NAIAQTKEKVLNLKS
+810 
-825 QIDDASQRQSEED
+825 
-838 IYNVEK
+838 
-844 IEEAIQARENWIKNN
+844 EAIKAIQEGYQEAVKSVEQAKKSLNDFTSVEGMENR
-859 QGTIENILNG
+859 
-869 HSYEQMYQA
+869 M
-878 ERNAIDKFNALT
+878 DALL
-890 ERYEAEKI
+890 KD
-898 ELQKKLEVARKK
+898 
-910 EKIAAKKKEAA
+910 IAAKQQAANNARTKQQKEYYLKQAQQLQQQYGALSLQYTAAVKEAEAVAVKEKKEAQQQQA
-921 EGAEVDDKAYK
+921 KLSDEAYK
-932 EELKKLQDSYAKK
+932 EQLKDLQDSYAKR
-945 KAVIIQNEANMTITS
+945 KAVVIQQEAAMQITA
-960 EESKRQQ
+960 EDSKRKQ
-967 LKLAKEQADAEL
+967 LEIAKEQADAEL
-979 ALARK
+979 AFARAH
-984 RGKETGD
+984 GKATGD
-991 LQIKASQAQMALNKD
+991 LQVKAAQAQMALNKD

-1011 EKDLQTWLDDSLRA
+1011 EKDLQQWLDDSLRA
-1025 DKQALLNREMTQEE
+1025 DKQALLNREMTQEK
-1039 YDAHARELQTQH
+1039 YDAHTRELQTQH
-1051 LDKLKALMEQ
+1051 LNKLKALMEQ

-1084 NKAILNAAKK
+1084 NKAILKAAKK

-1118 NLGLISETQYY
+1118 NLGLISETQYH
-1129 QQRTKIAETYA
+1129 QQRNKITETYA
-1140 LARVATEK
+1140 LARVAAEK

-1153 VRDLDAE
+1153 VKDLDAE
-1160 VVAEANDAVADATKA
+1160 VVEEANKAVTEATRS

-1218 NAMDAIQKFQA
+1218 SAIDAIQQFQA

-1278 KQKELALVGDNNE
+1278 KQKELSLVGDNNE

-1325 STAMGIASV
+1325 NTAMGIASV

-1349 AGILSA
+1349 AGVLSA

-1362 VQQANILAKRDEIK
+1362 VQEANILAKRDEIK
-1376 NQTLEGSGSSSSSG
+1376 NQTLEGSGGSGSSG

-1446 SVVPMVR
+1446 SVVSMVR
-1453 AIEGV
+1453 SIEGV
-1458 RQSRKHGRQGVHG
+1458 RQSRKHGRAGTHG
-1471 FADGGYTGS
+1471 FADGGYTS
-1480 EGMSDQLLGIIQ
+1480 EAPSTGELTETLAELRDEIQLLRTEKI
-1492 DLANQ
+1492 
-1497 VDEMKSKTLHA
+1497 HA
-1508 DLNYHQFK
+1508 ELNYQEFK
-1516 QTEKKMDYI
+1516 EVKRKMENLEKKG
-1525 KAKGSL
+1525 KL

>member
-16 EANGAQGQINS
+16 EANGAQGQINT

-40 SLSSSLSKVNNEL
+40 SLSSSLNKVNNEL

-66 GKTNTTAYKQLA
+66 GKTNTAAYRQLSA
-78 QSVEANRQKQAQL
+78 AVDANRQKQAQL
-91 TTQLKQ
+91 STQLKQ

-127 ERASQLRKQL
+127 ERAAQLRKQL
-137 DLTSKAASPETF
+137 DVTSKAASPETF
-149 KRLQGE
+149 KRLSSE

-167 KKSGM
+167 KKTSM
-172 VADVFKGTFG
+172 VGDIFKGTFG
-182 ANMAYQGIM
+182 AGMAYKGII
-191 ALFNTV
+191 ALLNTI

-203 ITSFEAANASLASV
+203 ITSFEAANASLAAV
-217 LGTTQDGVKRLTA
+217 LGTTQDGIQRLTA

-248 MQTELAKLGFNET
+248 MQTELAKLGFSEQD
-261 EILQSTQ
+261 ILDLTQ
-268 SILQF
+268 PILQF

-285 QLAGAALRAFGLD
+285 QLAGAALRAFGGE
-298 ASEMTRAVSTM
+298 ATETERYVSAM

-314 KSALDFEYLQ
+314 KSALDFTYLQ
-324 NSMSTIAPVANA
+324 NSMSTIAPVAHA
-336 FGFSIEETVAL
+336 FGFSIEETTAL

-368 LLNLADESGK
+368 LLNLADSSGK
-378 LAQALGKPIKSLD
+378 LAQALGKPITSLD
-391 DLAPALKQLKDEGVS
+391 ELAPALQQLKDNGVS
-406 LNEALELT
+406 LAEALELT

-426 NGAETIT
+426 NGADSLTA
-433 TLKDSITG
+433 LRDSITDVG
-441 VNAELAQMQQTKLD
+441 DELAAMQQTKLD
-455 TVEGSVKLLQSA
+455 SVEGAFKLMQSA

-473 QFYNSKGIF
+473 QFYNSKGVFKDSVDLITKFIGGLRNAVKWVQDNSKAIKIF
-482 KSLIDFGTKIIL
+482 VGIL
-494 GIQKAVQWIQKN
+494 ATYLATGKAI
-506 QTVLKIVLR
+506 
-515 TLAIYLVTAKSITA
+515 TLWRAKDITA
-529 WRQLDIKALIAQ
+529 IIAQ
-541 AKAKAAEILSTKAAT
+541 TKARLTEISVTNAAK
-556 IANEGLKKSLMSSP
+556 IANEALKKSLLSSP
-570 WGLIAMGIAAATS
+570 WGLIAIAITAVVTGLI
-583 ALMSFIG
+583 ALVKWLG
-590 SASKADTLQEAMNN
+590 KASVTQEAFNN
-604 TQDRAREIAQENT
+604 TQERAKEL
-617 ASVMAE
+617 SAE
-623 KEQLNAL
+623 KTESIQAEKSALNAL
-630 VKNIIKTTDN
+630 VGAIIDTNDN
-640 EKLRADLLKRLN
+640 EQLRNDLIEQLQK
-652 EQYPG
+652 QYPD
-657 FLAHLDKDKVTNEE
+657 FLANIEKEKITNE
-671 LQAAL
+671 LLHGAL
-676 LNTNREYDKRIQ
+676 MNANQEYERRIN
-688 LLREQALA
+688 LMAEEAKA
-696 QAYQETLVDLNKKL
+696 QAYQETLVDLNKTLIEQEQELATATKDRKKNKIRE
-710 LQAEM
+710 QIAET
-715 ELMEID
+715 
-721 DPKKQD
+721 Q
-727 KKRAEIRKLQGS
+727 
-739 IEKITEAYTT
+739 
-749 AGTAA
+749 
-754 ENAAK
+754 
-759 SAEHALDPTAIAGE
+759 
-773 MNSLEHLIIDYEQK
+773 
-787 LDQLRADQKDGRYV
+787 
-801 DQEDIKWYE
+801 
-810 NAIAQTKEKVLNLKS
+810 
-825 QIDDASQRQSEED
+825 
-838 IYNVEK
+838 
-844 IEEAIQARENWIKNN
+844 EAIKAIQEGYQEAVKSVEQAKKSLNDFTSVEGMENR
-859 QGTIENILNG
+859 
-869 HSYEQMYQA
+869 M
-878 ERNAIDKFNALT
+878 DALL
-890 ERYEAEKI
+890 KD
-898 ELQKKLEVARKK
+898 
-910 EKIAAKKKEAA
+910 IAAKQQAADNARTKQQKEYYLKQAQQLQQQYGALSLQYTAAAKEAEAVAVEEKKEAQQQQA
-921 EGAEVDDKAYK
+921 KLSDEAYK
-932 EELKKLQDSYAKK
+932 EQLKDLQDSYAKR
-945 KAVIIQNEANMTITS
+945 KAVVIQQEAAMQITA
-960 EESKRQQ
+960 EESKRKQ
-967 LKLAKEQADAEL
+967 LEIAKEQADAEL
-979 ALARK
+979 AFACAH
-984 RGKETGD
+984 GKATGD
-991 LQIKASQAQMALNKD
+991 LQVKAAQAQMALNKD

-1011 EKDLQTWLDDSLRA
+1011 EKDLQQWLDDSLRA

-1039 YDAHARELQTQH
+1039 YDAHTRELQTQH

-1075 NQIKNQEEA
+1075 NRIKNQEEA
-1084 NKAILNAAKK
+1084 NKAILKAAKK

-1103 EQNEKRELDLLEQRY
+1103 EQNEKRELGLLEQRY
-1118 NLGLISETQYY
+1118 NLGLISETQYH
-1129 QQRTKIAETYA
+1129 QQRNKITETYA

-1153 VRDLDAE
+1153 VKDLDAE
-1160 VVAEANDAVADATKA
+1160 VVEEANKAVTEATRS

-1218 NAMDAIQKFQA
+1218 NAMDAIQQFQA

-1325 STAMGIASV
+1325 NTAMGIASV

-1349 AGILSA
+1349 AGVLSA

-1362 VQQANILAKRDEIK
+1362 VQEANILAKRDEIK
-1376 NQTLEGSGSSSSSG
+1376 NQTLEGSGGSGSSG

-1435 YVVSQAELRNP
+1435 YVVSQAELKNP
-1446 SVVPMVR
+1446 AVVSMVR
-1453 AIEGV
+1453 SIEGV
-1458 RQSRKHGRQGVHG
+1458 RQSRKHGRAGVHG
-1471 FADGGYTGS
+1471 FADGGYTDTGGVS
-1480 EGMSDQLLGIIQ
+1480 ESVLGIIQ
-1492 DLANQ
+1492 SLADQ

-1508 DLNYHQFK
+1508 DLNYHTFK
-1516 QTEKKMDYI
+1516 DTEKKMDNI

>member
-40 SLSSSLSKVNNEL
+40 SLSSSISKVNNEL
-53 TKQEKKLAKMEAA
+53 DKQEKKLAKMEAA
-66 GKTNTTAYKQLA
+66 GKTNTAAYKQLA

-137 DLTSKAASPETF
+137 DVTSKAASPETF
-149 KRLQGE
+149 KRLSSE

-167 KKSGM
+167 KKSSM
-172 VADVFKGTFG
+172 VADVFKGAFG
-182 ANMAYQGIM
+182 ANMAYQGIIS
-191 ALFNTV
+191 LFNTV

-298 ASEMTRAVSTM
+298 ASEMSRAVSTM

-441 VNAELAQMQQTKLD
+441 VNTELAQMQQTKLD

-541 AKAKAAEILSTKAAT
+541 AKAKAAEILSTKAA
-556 IANEGLKKSLMSSP
+556 IVANEGLKKSLMSSP

-583 ALMSFIG
+583 ALISFIG
-590 SASKADTLQEAMNN
+590 IASKADTLQEAMNN
-604 TQDRAREIAQENT
+604 TQDRAREIAQENA

-630 VKNIIKTTDN
+630 VNNIIKTTDN

-688 LLREQALA
+688 LLKEQALA

-721 DPKKQD
+721 DPKDQE

-739 IEKITEAYTT
+739 IEKVTEAYTA

-838 IYNVEK
+838 IYNAQK

-869 HSYEQMYQA
+869 HSYEKMYQA

-898 ELQKKLEVARKK
+898 ELQKKLEIARQK
-910 EKIAAKKKEAA
+910 EKIAAKKKAA
-921 EGAEVDDKAYK
+921 AAGAEVDDKVYK
-932 EELKKLQDSYAKK
+932 EELKKLQDSYGKK

-960 EESKRQQ
+960 EDSKRQQ
-967 LKLAKEQADAEL
+967 LELAKEQADAEL

-991 LQIKASQAQMALNKD
+991 LQIKAAQAQMALNKD

-1011 EKDLQTWLDDSLRA
+1011 EKDLQQWLDDSLRA

-1039 YDAHARELQTQH
+1039 YDSHTRELQTQH

-1103 EQNEKRELDLLEQRY
+1103 EQNEKRELGLLEQRY

-1129 QQRTKIAETYA
+1129 QQRNKITETYA

-1153 VRDLDAE
+1153 VKDLDTE
-1160 VVAEANDAVADATKA
+1160 VVAEANAAVADATKA

-1200 TAEAC
+1200 TSEAC

-1235 ESVGQAIS
+1235 DSVGQAIS

-1376 NQTLEGSGSSSSSG
+1376 NQTLEGSGGSGSSG

-1458 RQSRKHGRQGVHG
+1458 RQSRKHGRAGVHG

-1480 EGMSDQLLGIIQ
+1480 EGMPDQLLGIIQ

-1516 QTEKKMDYI
+1516 QTEKKMDNI
-1525 KAKGSL
+1525 KVKGSL

>member
-40 SLSSSLSKVNNEL
+40 SLTSSLTKVNNEL

-66 GKTNTTAYKQLA
+66 GKTNTAAYKQLA

-91 TTQLKQ
+91 ATQLKQ

-137 DLTSKAASPETF
+137 DVTSKAASPETF
-149 KRLQGE
+149 KRLSSE

-167 KKSGM
+167 KKSSM
-172 VADVFKGTFG
+172 VADVFKGAFG
-182 ANMAYQGIM
+182 AGMAVQGVM
-191 ALFNTV
+191 ALLNTV

-217 LGTTQDGVKRLTA
+217 LGTTQDGVKRLTE
-230 DAKRLGEITE
+230 DAKRLGAITE
-240 YSASQVTM
+240 YTASQVTM

-314 KSALDFEYLQ
+314 KSALDFTYLQ

-378 LAQALGKPIKSLD
+378 LAQALGKPIKSLN

-473 QFYNSKGIF
+473 QFYNSKGVF
-482 KSLIDFGTKIIL
+482 KSLIDFGTNIIL
-494 GIQKAVQWIQKN
+494 GMQKAAQWIQKN

-529 WRQLDIKALIAQ
+529 WRQLDIKAMIAQ
-541 AKAKAAEILSTKAAT
+541 AKAKAAEILSTKAAI

-570 WGLIAMGIAAATS
+570 WGLIAMGITAVITGLI
-583 ALMSFIG
+583 ALVKWM
-590 SASKADTLQEAMNN
+590 SKASVTQEAFNN
-604 TQDRAREIAQENT
+604 AQER
-617 ASVMAE
+617 AKELSAE
-623 KEQLNAL
+623 KTESIQAEKSALNAL
-630 VKNIIKTTDN
+630 VGAIIDTNDN
-640 EKLRADLLKRLN
+640 EKLRNDLIEQLQK
-652 EQYPG
+652 QYPG
-657 FLAHLDKDKVTNEE
+657 FLANIEKEKITNEL
-671 LQAAL
+671 LQGAL
-676 LNTNREYDKRIQ
+676 MNANQEYERRIN
-688 LLREQALA
+688 LMAEEAKA
-696 QAYQETLVDLNKKL
+696 QAYQETLVDLNKTLIQQEQELATATKDRKKNKIRE
-710 LQAEM
+710 QIAET
-715 ELMEID
+715 
-721 DPKKQD
+721 Q
-727 KKRAEIRKLQGS
+727 
-739 IEKITEAYTT
+739 
-749 AGTAA
+749 
-754 ENAAK
+754 
-759 SAEHALDPTAIAGE
+759 
-773 MNSLEHLIIDYEQK
+773 
-787 LDQLRADQKDGRYV
+787 
-801 DQEDIKWYE
+801 
-810 NAIAQTKEKVLNLKS
+810 
-825 QIDDASQRQSEED
+825 
-838 IYNVEK
+838 
-844 IEEAIQARENWIKNN
+844 EAIKAIQEGYQEAVKSVEQAKKSLNDFTSVEGMENR
-859 QGTIENILNG
+859 
-869 HSYEQMYQA
+869 M
-878 ERNAIDKFNALT
+878 DALL
-890 ERYEAEKI
+890 KD
-898 ELQKKLEVARKK
+898 
-910 EKIAAKKKEAA
+910 IAAKQQAANNARTKQQKEYYLKQAQQLQQQYGALSLQYTAAVKEAEAIAVEEKKEAQQQQA
-921 EGAEVDDKAYK
+921 KLSDEAYK
-932 EELKKLQDSYAKK
+932 EQLKNLQDSYAKR
-945 KAVIIQNEANMTITS
+945 KAVVIQQEAAMQITA
-960 EESKRQQ
+960 EDSKRKQ
-967 LKLAKEQADAEL
+967 LEIAKEQADAEL
-979 ALARK
+979 AFARAH
-984 RGKETGD
+984 GKAIGD
-991 LQIKASQAQMALNKD
+991 LQVKVAQAQMALNKD

-1011 EKDLQTWLDDSLRA
+1011 EKDLQKWLDDSLRA
-1025 DKQALLNREMTQEE
+1025 DKQALLNRKMTQEE
-1039 YDAHARELQTQH
+1039 YDAHTRELQTQH

-1061 YGMDTTG
+1061 YSMDTTG

-1075 NQIKNQEEA
+1075 NRIKNQEEA
-1084 NKAILNAAKK
+1084 NKAILKAAKK

-1118 NLGLISETQYY
+1118 NLGLISETQYH
-1129 QQRTKIAETYA
+1129 QQRNKITETYS

-1153 VRDLDAE
+1153 VKDLDAE
-1160 VVAEANDAVADATKA
+1160 VVEEANKAVTEATRS
-1175 LNQTLQDRLSEAR
+1175 LNHTLQDRLSEAR

-1218 NAMDAIQKFQA
+1218 NAMDAIQQFQA

-1265 QLFEMEFSKLEAE
+1265 QIFEMEFSKLEAE

-1349 AGILSA
+1349 AGVLSA

-1376 NQTLEGSGSSSSSG
+1376 NQTLEGSGGSGSSG
-1390 INEGSAE
+1390 INEGSSE
-1397 SVTTIRPEYQAGGRG
+1397 SAITIRPEYQAGGRG

-1458 RQSRKHGRQGVHG
+1458 RQSRKHGRAGVHG

-1480 EGMSDQLLGIIQ
+1480 EGMSDQLLDIIQ
-1492 DLANQ
+1492 NLANQ

-1516 QTEKKMDYI
+1516 QTEKKMDNI

>member
-16 EANGAQGQINS
+16 EANGAQGQINT
-27 LSAEIGKLEKQNA
+27 LNAEIGKLEKQNA

-53 TKQEKKLAKMEAA
+53 EKQEKKLAKMEAA
-66 GKTNTTAYKQLA
+66 GKQNTTAYKQLA
-78 QSVEANRQKQAQL
+78 QSIEANRQKQAQL
-91 TTQLKQ
+91 STQLKQ

-137 DLTSKAASPETF
+137 DVTSKAASPDTY
-149 KRLQGE
+149 KRLSSE
-155 LAKTEAQMGKLG
+155 LAKTEAQMDKLSGKL
-167 KKSGM
+167 KKTTTVWQMARGAM
-172 VADVFKGTFG
+172 YGWVGTKGL
-182 ANMAYQGIM
+182 Q
-191 ALFNTV
+191 LVFNTIKG
-197 RDGIGT
+197 GIDT
-203 ITSFEAANASLASV
+203 ITSFESANASLAAV
-217 LGTTQDGVKRLTA
+217 LGTTLDGVQRLTA

-240 YSASQVTM
+240 YSASQVTQ
-248 MQTELAKLGFNET
+248 MQTELAKLGFNEQQ
-261 EILQSTQ
+261 ILDSTQ
-268 SILQF
+268 YILQF

-280 IPEAA
+280 IPAAA
-285 QLAGAALRAFGLD
+285 QLAGAAMRAFGLE
-298 ASEMTRAVSTM
+298 ATEMQRVVSAM
-309 AVATT
+309 GVATT

-336 FGFSIEETVAL
+336 FGFTIEDTTAL

-368 LLNLADESGK
+368 LLNLADSSGK
-378 LAQALGKPIKSLD
+378 LAQALGKPITSLD
-391 DLAPALKQLKDEGVS
+391 ELAPALQELQEKGVS

-426 NGAETIT
+426 NGADAIT
-433 TLKDSITG
+433 TLRDSITG
-441 VNAELAQMQQTKLD
+441 VGDDLAAMQQTKLN
-455 TVEGSVKLLQSA
+455 TTEGSVKLLQSA

-473 QFYNSKGIF
+473 QFYNSKGVF
-482 KSLIDFGTKIIL
+482 KDVIDITIQIITGIRNLVKWVQDNARAIKILIGVLTL
-494 GIQKAVQWIQKN
+494 YLATGKAI
-506 QTVLKIVLR
+506 
-515 TLAIYLVTAKSITA
+515 TL
-529 WRQLDIKALIAQ
+529 WRAADIKAIIAQ
-541 AKAKAAEILSTKAAT
+541 TKARIAETAAT
-556 IANEGLKKSLMSSP
+556 TSAKNAHELLKKSLLASP
-570 WGLIAMGIAAATS
+570 YGLIAAAIAAIITGLI
-583 ALMSFIG
+583 ALVKWLNK
-590 SASKADTLQEAMNN
+590 ASVTQEAFNN
-604 TQDRAREIAQENT
+604 TQERAKELAAQNT
-617 ASVMAE
+617 ESVRAE
-623 KEQLNAL
+623 KSALIAL
-630 VKNIIKTTDN
+630 VGAIVETNEN
-640 EKLRADLLKRLN
+640 EKLRADLIKQLR
-652 EQYPG
+652 EQYPE
-657 FLAHLDKDKVTNEE
+657 FLKGVKDEVLTNE
-671 LQAAL
+671 LLKGAL
-676 LNTNREYDKRIQ
+676 ANANHEYERRIT
-688 LLREQALA
+688 LINEQAKA
-696 QAYQETLVDLNKKL
+696 QAYQETLVDLNKTL
-710 LQAEM
+710 IEQEQ
-715 ELMEID
+715 ELT
-721 DPKKQD
+721 K
-727 KKRAEIRKLQGS
+727 
-739 IEKITEAYTT
+739 
-749 AGTAA
+749 
-754 ENAAK
+754 AK
-759 SAEHALDPTAIAGE
+759 SNSDKNDARKAIEETQKAIEAMQKGYEQAVVSVKKAEQDLEHF
-773 MNSLEHLIIDYEQK
+773 NSLEGMSARMDSLIDNIAQKRQLADRQTVKEQKQFYADQADQLEAELAALTIQYNNAKAEADKQAAADKKKQQQEEQK
-787 LDQLRADQKDGRYV
+787 LTD
-801 DQEDIKWYE
+801 E
-810 NAIAQTKEKVLNLKS
+810 
-825 QIDDASQRQSEED
+825 
-838 IYNVEK
+838 
-844 IEEAIQARENWIKNN
+844 
-859 QGTIENILNG
+859 
-869 HSYEQMYQA
+869 
-878 ERNAIDKFNALT
+878 
-890 ERYEAEKI
+890 
-898 ELQKKLEVARKK
+898 
-910 EKIAAKKKEAA
+910 
-921 EGAEVDDKAYK
+921 AYK
-932 EELKKLQDSYAKK
+932 KAFQSLQDSYAAR
-945 KAVIIQNEANMTITS
+945 KAEIIRQEAAMVITAEQ
-960 EESKRQQ
+960 SKRKQ
-967 LKLAKEQADAEL
+967 LELAKEEADAEL
-979 ALARK
+979 AFARK
-984 RGKETGD
+984 HHQETGD
-991 LQIKASQAQMALNKD
+991 LQVKAANATMALNKD

-1011 EKDLQTWLDDSLRA
+1011 EKDLQQWLDDSLRA

-1039 YDAHARELQTQH
+1039 YDAHTRELQTQH

-1061 YGMDTTG
+1061 YGMDTAG

-1084 NKAILNAAKK
+1084 NKAILKAAKK

-1118 NLGLISETQYY
+1118 NLGLISETQYH
-1129 QQRTKIAETYA
+1129 QQRNKITETYA

-1153 VRDLDAE
+1153 VKDLDAE
-1160 VVAEANDAVADATKA
+1160 VVAEANTAVADATKA

-1218 NAMDAIQKFQA
+1218 SAMDAIQQFQA

-1316 AIQSAQLWV
+1316 AIQSAQLWIN
-1325 STAMGIASV
+1325 TAMGIASV

-1376 NQTLEGSGSSSSSG
+1376 NQTLEGSGGSGSSG

-1435 YVVSQAELRNP
+1435 YVVSQAELKNP
-1446 SVVPMVR
+1446 AVVSMVR
-1453 AIEGV
+1453 SIEGV
-1458 RQSRKHGRQGVHG
+1458 RQSRKHGRAGVHG

-1480 EGMSDQLLGIIQ
+1480 EGMPDQLLGIIQ

-1508 DLNYHQFK
+1508 DLNYHTFK
-1516 QTEKKMDYI
+1516 DTEKKMDNI